1 MAKVPADFLDDV
13 AEALRKR
20 GTSYGKFAHNA
31 QVTRMVLSIYHAA
44 LEDADNDLG
53 DTGCEALHM
62 IVHKL
67 ARIANG
73 DNSADTIRDCLTDVI
88 GYASLWLADVDANN
102 DE

>member
-1 MAKVPADFLDDV
+1 MAKVPADFLDDA

-20 GTSYGKFAHNA
+20 GASYGKFAHNA

-44 LEDADNDLG
+44 LEDAGRSLE

-67 ARIANG
+67 ARISNG
-73 DNSADTIRDCLTDVI
+73 DGSADTIRDCLTDVI
-88 GYASLWLADVDANN
+88 GYASLWLADAEADS